1 MWEWQDLLSWHNWN
15 KIFWALFVAI
25 GIILIAGAV
34 AGVFS
39 MVEVLIAFIVIAI
52 GAEKLGEEISDKR
65 LQDEQ
70 GRINRDLLFISRW
83 LENNN
88 VFTRQLKDK
97 HEQRLFKLD
106 NKRAD
111 IEKKHEL
118 SYRELAKK
126 ILDIENRMNEVSRA
140 LLQEIKSMD
149 RDRKQEIRKLQ
160 DRMEKLKSR
169 ALRPA
174 KKKRI

>member
-1 MWEWQDLLSWHNWN
+1 MLEWQDLVSWHSWN
-15 KIFWALFVAI
+15 KIFWALFVVI
-25 GIILIAGAV
+25 GIILIAGAA

-39 MVEVLIAFIVIAI
+39 VVEVLIAFIVIAI
-52 GAEKLGEEISDKR
+52 GAEKLGEEVSDKR
-65 LQDEQ
+65 LQEEQ
-70 GRINRDLLFISRW
+70 GKINRDLIFISRW

-88 VFTRQLKDK
+88 VFTRQLKDR
-97 HEQRLFKLD
+97 HEQRFFKLD

-126 ILDIENRMNEVSRA
+126 ILDVENRMNEVSRA

-160 DRMEKLKSR
+160 DKVERLRSR
-169 ALRPA
+169 VIRPA
-174 KKKRI
+174 KKKPS